1 MKEGVSVIDFYVR
14 RGQRLE
20 LHECACLAFSRAL
33 HLKNTSLLVIL
44 WRRCEL
50 LTTRPSQELA
60 EQLRLVLEPTIASKL
75 SGDYRT
81 GKRINMKKVIPYI
94 ASHYRK
100 DKIWLR
106 RTKPNKRD
114 YQLEM
119 GSLAVASFGKEGS
132 IKMLHDFDQSFTTE
146 SGIKMISGLTF
157 KQENLIRDEP
167 VANLLRNMNE
177 MLENLASTR
186 RHSPLQQLVL
196 IIGDGKFHERE
207 KLKRSVRKFLQQK
220 RMVVYILLDDN
231 AEQSVLDLVV
241 VVCTHL
247 FSTVAWL

>member
-1 MKEGVSVIDFYVR
+1 MVKKE
-14 RGQRLE
+14 
-20 LHECACLAFSRAL
+20 AL
-33 HLKNTSLLVIL
+33 RCYTILISLSLQSLV
-44 WRRCEL
+44 
-50 LTTRPSQELA
+50 
-60 EQLRLVLEPTIASKL
+60 LRLVVSKL
-75 SGDYRT
+75 
-81 GKRINMKKVIPYI
+81 
-94 ASHYRK
+94 
-100 DKIWLR
+100 
-106 RTKPNKRD
+106 
-114 YQLEM
+114 
-119 GSLAVASFGKEGS
+119 F
-132 IKMLHDFDQSFTTE
+132 QSFPVLFFWLLI
-146 SGIKMISGLTF
+146 SKHVFVFLQMISGLTF

-177 MLENLASTR
+177 MLENLSTR